1 VAFLEAE
8 QVVVSDPQQPGSL
21 AIELQSLLLAADGIE
36 SFLHEVARRAAGT
49 VERAQSCGVTVQA
62 TPTSRMLG
70 ATTDEFAQRMDDV
83 QYATD
88 DGPCLTCLREGVPV
102 LVADIRS
109 ERRWPAFVRRG
120 TQEGADTSLSVP
132 LSVAERTVG
141 ALNLYSRAANALTE
155 ADRARAAHFAAQ
167 AAGAVAL
174 ALRLAEREEREHH
187 LETALR
193 SRSVIDQAM
202 GVLIGQAG
210 ITADEAFDVL
220 RLRSQ
225 SLNVTLRDVAAD
237 VIAEATRQR

>member
-36 SFLHEVARRAAGT
+36 SFLLEVARRAAGT
-49 VERAQSCGVTVQA
+49 VDRAQSCGVTVQA
-62 TPTSRMLG
+62 TATSRMLG

-120 TQEGADTSLSVP
+120 TQEGAGTSLSVP

-141 ALNLYSRAANALTE
+141 ALNLYRRAANALTE
-155 ADRARAAHFAAQ
+155 GDYWIINEQLISLSSTQARWK
-167 AAGAVAL
+167 
-174 ALRLAEREEREHH
+174 
-187 LETALR
+187 
-193 SRSVIDQAM
+193 
-202 GVLIGQAG
+202 
-210 ITADEAFDVL
+210 
-220 RLRSQ
+220 
-225 SLNVTLRDVAAD
+225 
-237 VIAEATRQR
+237 ATI

>member
-1 VAFLEAE
+1 
-8 QVVVSDPQQPGSL
+8 
-21 AIELQSLLLAADGIE
+21 
-36 SFLHEVARRAAGT
+36 
-49 VERAQSCGVTVQA
+49 
-62 TPTSRMLG
+62 
-70 ATTDEFAQRMDDV
+70 
-83 QYATD
+83 
-88 DGPCLTCLREGVPV
+88 
-102 LVADIRS
+102 
-109 ERRWPAFVRRG
+109 
-120 TQEGADTSLSVP
+120 VP

-155 ADRARAAHFAAQ
+155 ADRARAAHFATQ

-225 SLNVTLRDVAAD
+225 SLNVKLRDVAAD